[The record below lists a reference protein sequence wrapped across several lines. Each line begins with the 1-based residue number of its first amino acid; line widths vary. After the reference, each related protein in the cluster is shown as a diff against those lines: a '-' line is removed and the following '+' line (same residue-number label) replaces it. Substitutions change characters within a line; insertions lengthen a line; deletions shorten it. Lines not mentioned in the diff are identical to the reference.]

1 MKKINLTKWLLNY
14 AKKEKKDFYLYCFIG
29 ITMAI
34 IWLILPILISK
45 QTILLTANSMDT
57 LYQITLLIFL
67 IHFFYS
73 ISKYFISY
81 HAQKFITSIY
91 KNLHIDITKKFLNIK
106 YELIHSKNT
115 GFFIQRMT
123 DDTIDISDFFIKI
136 TDDFIDIFI
145 NIGSLITIFL
155 MNRILF
161 FFYLYFLLLLFLIK
175 KTKTKRFAE
184 EVKKKREKV
193 ETLMNDNIEL
203 IKGVEEI
210 KVLNLKK
217 MFLKKIEKN
226 ILHFN
231 KSLLNVGEVNRFFLF
246 LSNNIKNIFRYLLLS
261 LSIYLIYNNK
271 LTISVALIALNYE
284 ESIFG
289 LLDYT
294 ESLLENIK
302 IFRLSANRILEILND
317 EISAKEEFGK
327 LSLISKAKTAL
338 EFQNVSFSYE
348 NKKSLLEGISFKIL
362 ETESV
367 AFVGTSGCGK
377 STLFRLL
384 TKLYQPKQG
393 NILLFGENI
402 ENLKEEEIR
411 NHISIV
417 PQSPYLF
424 AMSIEENLK
433 GNLKITK
440 EDLIKACK
448 LAEIH
453 EEILKLPN
461 GYQTMIQE
469 NGFNLSG
476 GQKQRLAIA
485 RSLLQNTPII
495 LLDEATSALDN
506 ETQKKIQNNLANLK
520 GKTIVTIAH
529 RLSTILNH
537 DRIVVLNHGK
547 IDAIGTHETLL
558 KENQIYQSLYRNE
571 QTKSNY

>member
-1 MKKINLTKWLLNY
+1 
-14 AKKEKKDFYLYCFIG
+14 
-29 ITMAI
+29 
-34 IWLILPILISK
+34 
-45 QTILLTANSMDT
+45 
-57 LYQITLLIFL
+57 
-67 IHFFYS
+67 
-73 ISKYFISY
+73 
-81 HAQKFITSIY
+81 
-91 KNLHIDITKKFLNIK
+91 
-106 YELIHSKNT
+106 
-115 GFFIQRMT
+115 
-123 DDTIDISDFFIKI
+123 
-136 TDDFIDIFI
+136 
-145 NIGSLITIFL
+145 
-155 MNRILF
+155 
-161 FFYLYFLLLLFLIK
+161 
-175 KTKTKRFAE
+175 
-184 EVKKKREKV
+184 
-193 ETLMNDNIEL
+193 
-203 IKGVEEI
+203 
-210 KVLNLKK
+210 

-284 ESIFG
+284 ESIFD

-506 ETQKKIQNNLANLK
+506 ETQKKNSKQFSKLK
-520 GKTIVTIAH
+520 RK
-529 RLSTILNH
+529 NH
-537 DRIVVLNHGK
+537 CNDCSSPFYYF
-547 IDAIGTHETLL
+547 E
-558 KENQIYQSLYRNE
+558 S
-571 QTKSNY
+571 